1 MAQSLLQSG
10 VVHLTGMHHTVNQIA
25 AFIESL
31 EKQLRTHSYDPWH
44 ILNSQILNSQTL
56 KHHPTSDWRNDWD
69 VNTFI
74 NGRLRL
80 LETMDRRGE
89 VRLAG
94 CSRQA
99 PLGFS
104 TAKINSVKLLI

>member
-89 VRLAG
+89 V
-94 CSRQA
+94 
-99 PLGFS
+99 
-104 TAKINSVKLLI
+104 